1 MSAFAR
7 ALVRW
12 QVRHG
17 RHDLPWQRTR
27 DPYRVWLSEVMLQQ
41 TQVAAVIPYYGR
53 FLARFP
59 DLKSLARAP
68 LDDVLAL
75 WSGLGYYS
83 RARNLHAA
91 ARVVVESYRGRLP
104 RTREDLASLPGVGRS
119 TAAAIAVFAFG
130 AREAILDG
138 NVKRVLARHFAVRG
152 YPGEKRIE
160 DRLWKIAEA
169 QLPAKNIERYTQAL
183 MDLGAGVC
191 TRKQPACASCP
202 LKMSCEAHARGKV
215 LAYPTPRPR
224 RVLPHRET
232 SMLLILREGEVLL
245 EKRPP
250 AGIWGGLW
258 CLPEMPVGADPREY
272 CERRFGAKRTHA
284 TRLPLLR
291 HGFTHFTLDVSPV
304 VCRLEVAALA
314 EPGQVWLDLEEA
326 AQAAIPAPVRKL
338 LLALK
343 NIVIPAQAGIQEART
358 AVGSLL
364 ARG

>member
-1 MSAFAR
+1 VSAFAGR
-7 ALVRW
+7 LIRW
-12 QVRHG
+12 QARHG

-41 TQVAAVIPYYGR
+41 TQVATVIPYYER

-59 DLKSLARAP
+59 DVKALAGVP
-68 LDDVLAL
+68 LDEVLAL

-91 ARVVVESYRGRLP
+91 AQVVAESHGSRFP
-104 RTREDLASLPGVGRS
+104 RTREALASLPGVGRS

-130 AREAILDG
+130 GREAILDG

-160 DRLWKIAEA
+160 NRLWKIAEA

-183 MDLGAGVC
+183 MDLGAGLC
-191 TRKQPACASCP
+191 TRRHPTCASCP
-202 LKMSCEAHARGKV
+202 LRMSCEAHARGK
-215 LAYPTPRPR
+215 AEGYPAPRPR
-224 RVLPHRET
+224 RVLPRRDT
-232 SMLLILREGEVLL
+232 TMLLLLREGEVLL

-250 AGIWGGLW
+250 TGVWGGLW
-258 CLPEMPVGADPREY
+258 CLPEMPAGADPREY
-272 CERRFGAKRTHA
+272 CGRRFGAKRVHA

-291 HGFTHFTLDVSPV
+291 HGFTHFTLDVTPV
-304 VCRLEVAALA
+304 VCRLEVAASFLA
-314 EPGQVWLDLEEA
+314 EPGQVWLVLEEA

-338 LLALK
+338 LLAVQK
-343 NIVIPAQAGIQEART
+343 PGTDHGFQR
-358 AVGSLL
+358 
-364 ARG
+364 